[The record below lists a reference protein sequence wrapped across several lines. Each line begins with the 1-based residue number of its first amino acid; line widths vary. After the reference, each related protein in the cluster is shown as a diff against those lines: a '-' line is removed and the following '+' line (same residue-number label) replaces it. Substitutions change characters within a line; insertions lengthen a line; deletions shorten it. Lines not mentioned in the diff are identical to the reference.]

1 MSTPIYDG
9 LAAGLQRRDAGMAA
23 AEAHADA
30 RIIAVIDAVIEGA
43 IESGQPFSANTIRGL
58 LPTTTS
64 QGLVGARVASY
75 AKRRRPRLVE
85 RVGYEPSTLPST
97 NGHAIA
103 VWRGIKRAE
112 VAA

>member
-9 LAAGLQRRDAGMAA
+9 LRAGLQRRDAGMAA

-64 QGLVGARVASY
+64 QGLVGARIRAF
-75 AKRRRPRLVE
+75 AARRPRVME

-103 VWRGIKRAE
+103 VWKGVKRAE